1 MKSKVL
7 ILVLALVMGA
17 VATFFAINYLNSAT
31 RRLEADA
38 EPVEVLVAAED
49 IPRGMSAEE
58 LIEKKLIVTEEIP
71 RMYVSSG
78 AVSSVGSIEGQVVSS
93 PLSKGEQVT
102 LTRFQYTAQAGLSY
116 GVPEGF
122 VAVAIPSDEVKGVA
136 GLLKPNDTVMVAAT
150 FKPGP
155 NGEEA
160 LTKVL
165 LPKARVLAVGTSVGA
180 EAQDEEIKTTGVLGG
195 NSSSNDEE
203 KIASTVTLAL
213 TPADLEKLIYA
224 EEQGSVWLAL
234 LPATATEIPATAGRS
249 LATVYQ

>member
-7 ILVLALVMGA
+7 ILVLALVMGV
-17 VATFFAINYLNSAT
+17 VATFFAIRYLSSAT
-31 RRLEADA
+31 QRLEAEA
-38 EPVEVLVAAED
+38 EPVKVLVAAEE

-58 LIEKKLIVTEEIP
+58 LVEKGLIVTQEIP

-78 AVSSVGSIEGQVVSS
+78 AVSQISSIEGQVVSS
-93 PLSKGEQVT
+93 PISKGEQVT
-102 LTRFQYTAQAGLSY
+102 LTRFQYAAQAGLSY

-122 VAVAIPSDEVKGVA
+122 VAVAIPSDAVKGVA

-160 LTKVL
+160 FTKVL
-165 LPKARVLAVGTSVGA
+165 LPKARVLAVGASVGA
-180 EAQDEEIKTTGVLGG
+180 EAEDDEIKTTSGLGSRG
-195 NSSSNDEE
+195 SNDQEQ
-203 KIASTVTLAL
+203 IASTVTLAL
-213 TPADLEKLIYA
+213 TPADLEKLVYA

-234 LPATATEIPATAGRS
+234 LPATATDIPVTAGRS
-249 LATVYQ
+249 LDTVYK

>member
-102 LTRFQYTAQAGLSY
+102 LTRFQYSAQAGLSY

-122 VAVAIPSDEVKGVA
+122 VAVAIPSDAVKGVA

>member
-1 MKSKVL
+1 
-7 ILVLALVMGA
+7 
-17 VATFFAINYLNSAT
+17 
-31 RRLEADA
+31 
-38 EPVEVLVAAED
+38 
-49 IPRGMSAEE
+49 MSAEE
-58 LIEKKLIVTEEIP
+58 LIEKKLIVTQEIP

-78 AVSSVGSIEGQVVSS
+78 AVSSISSIEGQVVSS
-93 PLSKGEQVT
+93 PISKGEQVT

-122 VAVAIPSDEVKGVA
+122 VAVAIPSDAVKGVA

-180 EAQDEEIKTTGVLGG
+180 EAEDDEIKTTAGG
-195 NSSSNDEE
+195 LRGSSDSSDE
-203 KIASTVTLAL
+203 KQIASTVTLAL

-234 LPATATEIPATAGRS
+234 LPATATDIPATTGRS
-249 LATVYQ
+249 LETVYQ